1 MPNISFVHSG
11 ETALYK
17 NPSIRFGKFGLE
29 TCRIISLQGL
39 VLQMKAA
46 NLKEFSQH
54 YIGSFLFRKLSI
66 S

>member
-1 MPNISFVHSG
+1 MPNISFVHSR

-29 TCRIISLQGL
+29 TCRIFSLQGL
-39 VLQMKAA
+39 VLQTKAV

-54 YIGSFLFRKLSI
+54 YMGSFFLENYG
-66 S
+66 